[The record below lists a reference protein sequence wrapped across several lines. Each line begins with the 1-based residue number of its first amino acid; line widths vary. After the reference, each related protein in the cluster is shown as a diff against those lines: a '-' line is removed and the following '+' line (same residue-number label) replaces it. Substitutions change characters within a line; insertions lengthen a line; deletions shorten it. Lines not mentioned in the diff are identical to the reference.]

1 MVLWT
6 THLGA
11 TKTVNLRGELIQ
23 LLLNPPW
30 GQKISK
36 FEHYNILG
44 SVRQRLGTIEDPH
57 GPLADPWVLPK
68 STHGPSQNP
77 LRTIGNSQGDWDN
90 KKWSGTVWNGQDGLT
105 SEKKSVPSCHWNL
118 QMIVAVMNNNSN
130 FWSLWPH
137 CVLYRSVT
145 SVKTVSSGTTNW
157 PSDSFIK

>member
-44 SVRQRLGTIEDPH
+44 SVRQRL
-57 GPLADPWVLPK
+57 LR
-68 STHGPSQNP
+68 THMVPSQTLEYFQRAP
-77 LRTIGNSQGDWDN
+77 MD
-90 KKWSGTVWNGQDGLT
+90 
-105 SEKKSVPSCHWNL
+105 P
-118 QMIVAVMNNNSN
+118 
-130 FWSLWPH
+130 P
-137 CVLYRSVT
+137 
-145 SVKTVSSGTTNW
+145 KTC
-157 PSDSFIK
+157 